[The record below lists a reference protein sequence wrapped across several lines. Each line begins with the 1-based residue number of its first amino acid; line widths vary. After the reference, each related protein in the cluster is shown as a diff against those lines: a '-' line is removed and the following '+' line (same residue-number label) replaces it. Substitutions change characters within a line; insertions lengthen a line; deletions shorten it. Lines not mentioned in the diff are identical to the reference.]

1 MWTAIKGVDDEDEEA
16 AAEEG
21 AAEPAVAAAPAEAN
35 NVAAGRLLSRAAVRQ
50 ACLDMHDLVWEEIT
64 IGSD

>member
-16 AAEEG
+16 AVEEG
-21 AAEPAVAAAPAEAN
+21 AAVAAAPAEAN

>member
-21 AAEPAVAAAPAEAN
+21 AAVAAAPAEAN

-50 ACLDMHDLVWEEIT
+50 ACLDMHDLVWEKIT

>member
-1 MWTAIKGVDDEDEEA
+1 MWTAIKGVDDEDKEA

-21 AAEPAVAAAPAEAN
+21 AAVAAAPAEAN